1 MVAAEVS
8 HSASGQPNCALALE
22 LTYACN
28 QACAYCYNPTRGSA
42 LSPPKTAAAS
52 EPAVELLLRRLQ
64 RLFAAWN
71 VSIVTVTGGEPLNHS
86 ALFPL
91 LDAIASRG
99 KPIQLI
105 TNGTLV
111 TDHLAKRLATYGLA
125 AVQITLNGPTR
136 ELHREHVGRD
146 SFNDAIRGAS
156 ALVAQGVPVTGCVVV
171 TRQNAARVAEIIQ
184 LWQGIGA
191 KQIALSRFSP
201 AGTSLG
207 RMQSWL
213 PRRQDLVTAFEQ
225 AHPFARAGLPISC
238 TVPVPACLL
247 DQSLFAPIQF
257 GQCAI
262 GSPYQEF
269 ALGPDG
275 ALRLCTLHA
284 GRLAGGRDVLDED
297 WDLSTVMSSPEVAG
311 YRCQLPEFCQG
322 CAVAP
327 SCLGGCGAS
336 AIYRGDGTPRALDP
350 LIQQY
355 FSEDPTLAHQRAI
368 DNTARIGVEP

>member
-1 MVAAEVS
+1 MAATEMS
-8 HSASGQPNCALALE
+8 ILPLGQPNCALALE

-42 LSPPKTAAAS
+42 LSPPQLAAAS
-52 EPAVELLLRRLQ
+52 EPTAELQLRRLQ

-71 VSIVTVTGGEPLNHS
+71 VSIVTVTGGEPLSHP

-91 LDAIASRG
+91 LDGIASMG
-99 KPIQLI
+99 KPVQLI

-111 TDHLAKRLATYGLA
+111 TSQLAKSLATYDLA

-146 SFNDAIRGAS
+146 SFNDAIRGAA
-156 ALVAQGVPVTGCVVV
+156 ALVAEGVSVTGCVVV
-171 TRQNAARVAEIIQ
+171 TRKNAARVAEIIQ

-191 KQIALSRFSP
+191 RQIALSRFSP
-201 AGTSLG
+201 AGMSLG

-238 TVPVPACLL
+238 TVPVPACLF
-247 DQSLFAPIQF
+247 DQSQFAPIQF
-257 GQCAI
+257 GQCAV

-284 GRLAGGRDVLDED
+284 GRLAGGRDILDED

-311 YRCQLPEFCQG
+311 YRSQLPEFCQG

-336 AIYRGDGTPRALDP
+336 SAHRGDGTPRALDP

-355 FSEDPTLAHQRAI
+355 FSEDPTLAHQRAV
-368 DNTARIGVEP
+368 DNTVHIGVEP